1 MPAVTT
7 TAAMETTAT
16 ETTVKAPAMET
27 PVETPMMKVMMIK
40 EPKPEPDPY
49 GNAVGV
55 IRK

>member
-7 TAAMETTAT
+7 TANMETTAT
-16 ETTVKAPAMET
+16 ETTMETTAMET
-27 PVETPMMKVMMIK
+27 AVEATMMKVMMMK
-40 EPKPEPDPY
+40 GLKPETDPY